1 MNYTR
6 KDNRIYTLKSIDEV
20 MLKDSKDLFVVKL
33 DGSKLHTYDEFVA
46 TAKKAFQTPTDENM
60 FWLDEPGNPWV
71 CWIEELDWFWL
82 DEPGNPWVCWIEEL
96 DWLLDAGFNSFA
108 LIVENWSKALDR
120 DSKEEKKFLLYN
132 FKGTCE
138 YWAYEVVECSLGGE
152 PKDFNIY
159 LVG

>member
-1 MNYTR
+1 MLYTMKDK
-6 KDNRIYTLKSIDEV
+6 KDNKVYTLKSMDEV
-20 MLKDSKDLFVVKL
+20 MLKDDKDLFVVKL
-33 DGSKLHTYDEFVA
+33 DGSKLHTYDEFEK
-46 TAKKAFQTPTDENM
+46 TAKKAFQTPTDESM
-60 FWLDEPGNPWV
+60 
-71 CWIEELDWFWL
+71 FWL

-120 DSKEEKKFLLYN
+120 DSKEEKDSLLWDFN
-132 FKGTCE
+132 HICD
-138 YWAYEVVECSLGGE
+138 YWAYEVITCSLGGE

>member
-20 MLKDSKDLFVVKL
+20 MLKDDKDLFVVKL

-46 TAKKAFQTPTDENM
+46 TAKKAFQTPTDEEM
-60 FWLDEPGNPWV
+60 FWLDEPGNPWY
-71 CWIEELDWFWL
+71 
-82 DEPGNPWVCWIEEL
+82 CWIEEL

>member
-20 MLKDSKDLFVVKL
+20 MLKDDKDLFVVRL
-33 DGSKLHTYDEFVA
+33 DGAKLHTFDMFEKA
-46 TAKKAFQTPTDENM
+46 AKAAFQTPTDEEM
-60 FWLDEPGNPWV
+60 
-71 CWIEELDWFWL
+71 FWL